1 MVRKTSKN
9 QAKNLS
15 QLSQKIRQARLDAN
29 LSQDE
34 LAQAIGVSDK
44 SVSAYEQ
51 GRATPP
57 FQKLQDIAQ
66 KTNHSLTY
74 FTEEKMDQTALKNKL
89 QSIEK
94 ELAEIKK
101 LLKNSI

>member
-1 MVRKTSKN
+1 MVRKSYKN

-15 QLSQKIRQARLDAN
+15 DLSKKIRQARVDAN
-29 LSQDE
+29 LSQEE

-57 FQKLQDIAQ
+57 FKKLQDIAS

-74 FTEEKMDQTALKNKL
+74 FTEEKTDQAALKNKL
-89 QSIEK
+89 KSIEK
-94 ELAEIKK
+94 ELEEIKK
-101 LLKNSI
+101 LLKG